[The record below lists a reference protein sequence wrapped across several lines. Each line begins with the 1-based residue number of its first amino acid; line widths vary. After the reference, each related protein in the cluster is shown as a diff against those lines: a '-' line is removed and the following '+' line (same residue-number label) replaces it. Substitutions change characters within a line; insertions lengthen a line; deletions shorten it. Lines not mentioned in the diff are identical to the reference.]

1 MIDINRAEKQG
12 LAAASKEALTSGIRR
27 RSNHRSLVNTLT
39 NLSNAAAGLKLK
51 KDITNARV
59 FFKDTYSLIYIF
71 KKDSEDNNN
80 RGVKISPQ

>member
-1 MIDINRAEKQG
+1 MQASVDAPTTAALPTL
-12 LAAASKEALTSGIRR
+12 LA
-27 RSNHRSLVNTLT
+27 

-71 KKDSEDNNN
+71 KKDSED
-80 RGVKISPQ
+80 Q